1 VVSRIEKLVTRF
13 QAIPSD
19 FTWDELVRLLK
30 SFGYRES
37 KGTGSRR
44 KFRGEGLPA
53 INLHAPHPDKIVKQY
68 VLRQVKESLEH
79 EGLL

>member
-1 VVSRIEKLVTRF
+1 MPRLEKLIERF
-13 QAIPSD
+13 KSCPSD

-30 SFGYRES
+30 HLGYVEK
-37 KGTGSRR
+37 KGAGSRR

-53 INLHAPHPDKIVKQY
+53 INLHEPHPKKIVKQY
-68 VLRQVKESLEH
+68 ALRQVREALES